1 MKAKIRKIIS
11 LLIVML
17 ILLSCA
23 SCTGATKKVYKIGVL
38 LKDTECDFSLAYA
51 SMLSDMFT
59 QMEDSHTDYS
69 VTILSS
75 ENSHARQLSQIE
87 VFANQQYDVLVV
99 ECVDSTKALEIV
111 SKAVALYETDEET
124 EQSPEEEGNG
134 DNANGEDV
142 NDNADNVNDQ
152 SDTPENVDNALNDG
166 LNAES
171 NPRVDEVYVPNTKEV
186 IIPIIFLGDEPV
198 LEVES
203 EADKDAE
210 NDENV
215 VDGEADD
222 NSDNTE
228 EDDKIDTSLCCN
240 ILLDDASLIANITEI
255 LRDMPLSGDK
265 NANGTVEYAF
275 VCSDSIN
282 DEHKALIEA
291 ITKYFSE
298 NNIASNETFRYF
310 AQTKDET
317 FYKKVRENIEK
328 NDGKIDIIFCLT
340 DKALDSV
347 YQLEFEQPSDT
358 TGNDETE
365 KEPAKLYKIGKDYS
379 VVAVGLEDTSE
390 NLMQNSVID
399 KYISY
404 DVKGMAQ
411 NTVDSVINFIKHREK
426 DDFATES
433 YSYEYVINKK
443 EDSSSK

>member
-11 LLIVML
+11 LLIVVL

-23 SCTGATKKVYKIGVL
+23 SCTDSTKKVYKIGVL
-38 LKDTECDFSLAYA
+38 LKDNDSDFSLVYA

-59 QMEDSHTDYS
+59 QIEDSHTDYS

-75 ENSHARQLSQIE
+75 ENSHERQLSQTE

-99 ECVDSTKALEIV
+99 ECVDYTKALEIV
-111 SKAVALYETDEET
+111 SRAVALYEIDEET
-124 EQSPEEEGNG
+124 EQRSEEDG
-134 DNANGEDV
+134 NGEDI
-142 NDNADNVNDQ
+142 NDNADNVNDKG
-152 SDTPENVDNALNDG
+152 DDDEEPIDNELSDG

-198 LEVES
+198 LEVEI

-210 NDENV
+210 NIEN
-215 VDGEADD
+215 A
-222 NSDNTE
+222 E
-228 EDDKIDTSLCCN
+228 EEDKIDTSLCCN
-240 ILLDDASLIANITEI
+240 ILLDDASLIENITEI
-255 LRDMPLSGDK
+255 IKDMPLSGDK

-282 DEHKALIEA
+282 GEHKALIEA

-298 NNIASNETFRYF
+298 NNIASGETFRYF

-328 NDGKIDIIFCLT
+328 NAGKIDIIFCLT

-347 YQLEFEQPSDT
+347 YQLEFEQPSDKT
-358 TGNDETE
+358 DNDKTE

-404 DVKGMAQ
+404 DVESMAQ

-426 DDFATES
+426 DDFEAES
-433 YSYEYVINKK
+433 YSYEYVIKTK
-443 EDSSSK
+443 ENTSSK

>member
-11 LLIVML
+11 LLIVVL

-38 LKDTECDFSLAYA
+38 LKDTECDFSLLYA

-59 QMEDSHTDYS
+59 QMEDSHTEYS

-75 ENSHARQLSQIE
+75 ENSHDRQLSQTE

-111 SKAVALYETDEET
+111 SKAVALYEIDEDA
-124 EQSPEEEGNG
+124 EQNPEEEGNG
-134 DNANGEDV
+134 DNANGEDT
-142 NDNADNVNDQ
+142 NDNADDVNEQ
-152 SDTPENVDNALNDG
+152 SDTQENVDDTLNDG

-203 EADKDAE
+203 EAKEDTNTE
-210 NDENV
+210 
-215 VDGEADD
+215 DGDNAD
-222 NSDNTE
+222 NPE

-240 ILLDDASLIANITEI
+240 ILLDDASLMENITEI
-255 LRDMPLSGDK
+255 IKDMPLSGDK

-282 DEHKALIEA
+282 GEHKALIEA
-291 ITKYFSE
+291 IIKYFSE

-328 NDGKIDIIFCLT
+328 NNGKIDIIFCLT

-358 TGNDETE
+358 PDNGETE
-365 KEPAKLYKIGKDYS
+365 KEPAKLYKIGKDYT
-379 VVAVGLEDTSE
+379 VVAIGLEDTSE
-390 NLMQNSVID
+390 NLMHNSVID
-399 KYISY
+399 KYITY
-404 DVKGMAQ
+404 DVEGMVQ

-426 DDFATES
+426 DDFEIEA